1 MDVYMYMKKKL
12 LKVRVYLFLNYVI
25 VISYIWQTLCDF
37 KKGASYDLNVT
48 YFVNIAHFFIG

>member
-1 MDVYMYMKKKL
+1 MYMNKKL

-25 VISYIWQTLCDF
+25 VISYTGKLYAI